1 MKRVLKISLV
11 VLVLLLVLGG
21 AVGGYFIHRHNSLY
35 IGRDKALEIALRDAG
50 VEPAALRDRDVDFDS
65 GYGSAWY
72 DVDFETAGMEYEYSL
87 DAVTGEIVY
96 RYSESERH

>member
-1 MKRVLKISLV
+1 MKKFLKISAV
-11 VLVLLLVLGG
+11 VLALLLVVGG
-21 AVGGYFIHRHNSLY
+21 AIGGYFIHRHNSLY

-50 VEPAALRDRDVDFDS
+50 VDLSALRERDVDFES

-72 DVDFETAGMEYEYSL
+72 EVDFETLGREYEYSL

-96 RYSESERH
+96 RCSETQHP